1 LRVWWQPHLSSR
13 LLQVPRPTNVAELGR
28 AVRAIRRELDLSQ
41 EALADRADLHTNQ
54 VGRLERGTNVQV
66 GTLLAIIDGL
76 GVGLAELGRAYDRR
90 RARR

>member
-1 LRVWWQPHLSSR
+1 
-13 LLQVPRPTNVAELGR
+13 VPRRTNVAELGR

-66 GTLLAIIDGL
+66 GTLLAIVDGL
-76 GVGLAELGRAYDRR
+76 GIGLAELGRIYDRR
-90 RARR
+90 RTRR

>member
-1 LRVWWQPHLSSR
+1 
-13 LLQVPRPTNVAELGR
+13 VPRRTNVAELGR

-54 VGRLERGTNVQV
+54 VGRLERGTNVQI
-66 GTLLAIIDGL
+66 GTLLAIVDGL
-76 GVGLAELGRAYDRR
+76 DIGLAELGRVYDRR